1 MREDGIM
8 KKKYDY
14 PEIELIK
21 FDSREVLM
29 TDFGSDFGDGDD
41 KEWDL
46 LSQQET
52 DVDDLFPIQ

>member
-1 MREDGIM
+1 M

-46 LSQQET
+46 VSQQET